1 MASSFVLGKE
11 MEILTEAWKLLGQPQ
26 VATLVLLIG
35 VGVAIRSIN
44 MNRLV
49 EQEKETVQLL
59 FNARNDEVLSGGM
72 DLLERVHDDPN
83 NNIRAYGKE
92 KKQDP
97 DAVQIRYVLN
107 HWERIAIAIRRKT
120 YSEEI
125 IKAASCSSLISIHEQ
140 ATPMIKAIR
149 EATGKQTYYQELDWL
164 ANRWSKRPLR
174 ARK

>member
-1 MASSFVLGKE
+1 
-11 MEILTEAWKLLGQPQ
+11 MELFSAIWTLLGQPQ
-26 VATLVLLIG
+26 VATVVLI
-35 VGVAIRSIN
+35 VGVCVAVRSIN

-49 EQEKETVQLL
+49 EREKETVQLL
-59 FNARNDEVLSGGM
+59 FSARNDEELSGGM

-92 KKQDP
+92 KKRDP
-97 DAVQIRYVLN
+97 EAVQIRYVLN
-107 HWERIAIAIRRKT
+107 HWERIAIAIRRGT
-120 YSEEI
+120 YCEQI

-164 ANRWSKRPLR
+164 AARWSKKPLKAKR
-174 ARK
+174 